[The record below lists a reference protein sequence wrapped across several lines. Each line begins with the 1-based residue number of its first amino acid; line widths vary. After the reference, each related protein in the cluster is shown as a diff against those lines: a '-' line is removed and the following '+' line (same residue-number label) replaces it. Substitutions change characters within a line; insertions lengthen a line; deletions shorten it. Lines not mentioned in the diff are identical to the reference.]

1 MNEHEFTDILLF
13 MMAAVIGGLIGGLIG
28 FVLSRISGS
37 DSKPKFFAVR
47 RQGAKILQFPKR

>member
-13 MMAAVIGGLIGGLIG
+13 MMAAVIGGLIGGSIG

-37 DSKPKFFAVR
+37 DSKPKLFAVR
-47 RQGAKILQFPKR
+47 RQSAKILQFPKR